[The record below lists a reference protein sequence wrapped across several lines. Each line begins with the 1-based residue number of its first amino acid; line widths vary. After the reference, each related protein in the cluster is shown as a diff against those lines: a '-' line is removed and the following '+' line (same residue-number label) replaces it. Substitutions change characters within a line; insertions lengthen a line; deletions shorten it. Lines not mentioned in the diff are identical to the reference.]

1 MQTMRI
7 PLVNLAAMHADLRR
21 DIDAAIEGV
30 LQRGDYVLGQDV
42 QAFEEEFAAYLG
54 ARHCIG
60 VGNGLDALTL
70 AIKGLG
76 IGAGDEVITQANT
89 YVATALAIH
98 QAGATPVLV
107 DHDADTYCIDPRRV
121 RAAITSRTRAI
132 IPVHMYGQAA
142 DMDAINAVAAEHG
155 LKVLEDAAQAHG
167 TTYKGRRCGTLGD
180 VAAFSFYPG
189 KNLGAI
195 GDGGA
200 IVTDD
205 DDMAAWLRSARN
217 YGSTVKYRHTVKG
230 MNTRLDTIQAAVL
243 RAKLPH
249 LDRWNETRR
258 TLAARYRERLA
269 DTGLVLPATDAN
281 GEHIYHLFVVRC
293 ATRDAVL
300 AQLNAAGIGA
310 AIHYPVPVHQQ
321 VCFGRGCVTHEV
333 PYSEVFAEQLISLPI
348 CPYLGMENVDYVTQA
363 VRSALRP
370 VTMEHDDIPLAEMMT
385 HAAYKATTAAS
396 MSATAT

>member
-1 MQTMRI
+1 MRI
-7 PLVNLAAMHADLRR
+7 PLVNLAAMHTELRR
-21 DIDAAIEGV
+21 DINAAIDGV
-30 LQRGDYVLGQDV
+30 LQRGDYILGQDV

-54 ARHCIG
+54 AKHCIG

-70 AIKGLG
+70 ALKGLG

-107 DHDADTYCIDPRRV
+107 DHDPDTYCIDPLRV
-121 RAAITSRTRAI
+121 RAAITSRTKAI
-132 IPVHMYGQAA
+132 IPVHMYGQSV
-142 DMDAINAVAAEHG
+142 DMDAINALAAEHG
-155 LKVLEDAAQAHG
+155 LKVLEDTAQAHG
-167 TTYKGRRCGTLGD
+167 TTYKGKSCGTLGD
-180 VAAFSFYPG
+180 AAAFSFYPG

-200 IVTDD
+200 IVTND

-217 YGSTVKYRHTVKG
+217 YGSTIKYRHTVKG

-258 TLAARYRERLA
+258 ALAMRYMEQLA
-269 DTGLVLPATDAN
+269 DSGLALPAASAYGD
-281 GEHIYHLFVVRC
+281 HIYHLFVVRC
-293 ATRDAVL
+293 PSRDAVL

-321 VCFGRGCVTHEV
+321 VCFGRGCVV
-333 PYSEVFAEQLISLPI
+333 PHPLPHTEGFADQLMSLPI
-348 CPYLGMENVDYVTQA
+348 CPYLGMEMVDEIAGAMKQ
-363 VRSALRP
+363 ALRP
-370 VTMEHDDIPLAEMMT
+370 VSMEQDRVLP
-385 HAAYKATTAAS
+385 AAALPQRMETA
-396 MSATAT
+396 SAGVSTKVSVH